1 MKISDFGMATVFRHQ
16 GKERLL
22 ERRCGTM
29 PYIAPEVLLRPN
41 YNAEPADIWS
51 AGIVLVAMLTGGK
64 LILKNWCIC
73 KVLKLYGNRSD
84 VKPRYINEAFWNIIY
99 KKKLRDDVYFH
110 SCYVIVL
117 MLNGKMHIVVY
128 WLSTCIHRTSLSNLI
143 TMLSI
148 TNTSSRDNNSIS
160 C

>member
-64 LILKNWCIC
+64 SHLCDIIFMHRFYLTTMN
-73 KVLKLYGNRSD
+73 LY
-84 VKPRYINEAFWNIIY
+84 
-99 KKKLRDDVYFH
+99 
-110 SCYVIVL
+110 IVL
-117 MLNGKMHIVVY
+117 YQLNYYLK
-128 WLSTCIHRTSLSNLI
+128 
-143 TMLSI
+143 
-148 TNTSSRDNNSIS
+148 
-160 C
+160 

>member
-64 LILKNWCIC
+64 FILKNWCIC
-73 KVLKLYGNRSD
+73 KVLKLYG
-84 VKPRYINEAFWNIIY
+84 Y
-99 KKKLRDDVYFH
+99 L
-110 SCYVIVL
+110 IVR
-117 MLNGKMHIVVY
+117 
-128 WLSTCIHRTSLSNLI
+128 C
-143 TMLSI
+143 
-148 TNTSSRDNNSIS
+148 
-160 C
+160 